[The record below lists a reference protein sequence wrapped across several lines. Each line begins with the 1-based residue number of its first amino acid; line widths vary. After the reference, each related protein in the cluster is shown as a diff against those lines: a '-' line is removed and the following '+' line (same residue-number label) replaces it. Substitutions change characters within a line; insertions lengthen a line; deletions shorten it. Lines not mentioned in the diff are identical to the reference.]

1 MRTATLNEA
10 LVRISAMIALEAA
23 TCHLVGAVE
32 AFKLTI
38 LGVAFGL
45 FLLWMDMKG
54 PVPFTI

>member
-1 MRTATLNEA
+1 MKKRNLSEA
-10 LVRISAMIALEAA
+10 LVRISAVIALEAA